1 MVKDAKKEQELDLI
15 EQCIRDDTI
24 AFGFVIS
31 NRKVDEF
38 IRLVKGKGKKTGSV
52 LNSLVDQWIEDNRK
66 G

>member
-1 MVKDAKKEQELDLI
+1 MVKDAIKEQELDLI

-52 LNSLVDQWIEDNRK
+52 LNFLVDQWIEDNRK